1 MNNVESFVIDTYLL
15 MAISRRNAL
24 DTQETKIDISIAVL
38 LLNPYMD
45 VTCPFVI
52 LTVIILRSKSVE

>member
-1 MNNVESFVIDTYLL
+1 MVKR
-15 MAISRRNAL
+15 RRNASV
-24 DTQETKIDISIAVL
+24 TQETKIDISIAVL

-52 LTVIILRSKSVE
+52 LTVIILRSKSVQ